1 MAKFRLL
8 SAHYLEGD
16 ILLNG
21 DKENE
26 HLGDEKGAVV
36 GDGTPYKVKW
46 PTLEMAALDEEAEV
60 MLEKERERLAKNDAS
75 MNPVDEMSLEDAWE
89 KDYVPGSNKRRRDP
103 LPDGAPARMKK

>member
-1 MAKFRLL
+1 MARYRLL

-16 ILLNG
+16 VLLYG

-26 HLGDEKGAVV
+26 HLGEEKGVIV

-46 PTLEMAALDEEAEV
+46 PTLEMHPLDEDAEK
-60 MLEKERERLAKNDAS
+60 MLEKERARLVANDAS
-75 MNPVDEMSLEDAWE
+75 MNPVDELNLEDAWE
-89 KDYVPGSNKRRRDP
+89 KDYVPGSNLRRRDS